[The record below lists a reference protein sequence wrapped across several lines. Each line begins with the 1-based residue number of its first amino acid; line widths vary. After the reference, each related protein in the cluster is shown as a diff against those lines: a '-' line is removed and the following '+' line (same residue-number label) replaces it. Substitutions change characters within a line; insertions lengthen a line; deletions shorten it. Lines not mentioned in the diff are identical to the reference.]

1 MKRIYSD
8 KKSDANSQSKTKIS
22 ENTEETITINI
33 GRLMR

>member
-8 KKSDANSQSKTKIS
+8 KKSEANSQAKTKIS

-33 GRLMR
+33 GRLIK